1 VQDYSDFQPPPG
13 QPPASG
19 GVGKAILWIAVGLG
33 ACILLPCCGF
43 LGWAAYLGAYGP
55 ETSVYT
61 GNEVP
66 ARFMKVMKTVGALE
80 NGETILYFYSD
91 AMADIRDGFY
101 FVSDRGVAVY
111 SDVTGEEPLIKI
123 PFDQIVDAEL
133 TRDESFFV
141 DSEIT
146 LELKDGR
153 PVSFPV
159 SSEGDKDERFFEAIQ
174 NGMSRAAGPAQAE
187 RED

>member
-1 VQDYSDFQPPPG
+1 MV
-13 QPPASG
+13 
-19 GVGKAILWIAVGLG
+19 LWIAVGVG
-33 ACILLPCCGF
+33 ICVLLPCCGM
-43 LGWAAYLGAYGP
+43 LGWFVYIGTYGP

-66 ARFMKVMKTVGALE
+66 ARFMNVMRDVGALE
-80 NGETILYFYSD
+80 DGETILYFYSD
-91 AMADIRDGFY
+91 ALTDIRDGFY

-111 SDVTGEEPLIKI
+111 SDETGDKPLIKI
-123 PFDQIVDAEL
+123 PFDQIADADL
-133 TRDESFFV
+133 VRDESFLG

-146 LELKDGR
+146 LKLKAGN

-174 NGMSRAAGPAQAE
+174 DGMAKAGQPVEAE
-187 RED
+187 QDG